1 MNVLRWWWGLVLAF
15 ALVALVRV
23 FLPLPFANEI
33 IIFSIYTMG
42 CNYLLGRVGFISF
55 GQPAYLAV
63 GAYATAFY
71 LFYFGNNPYVG
82 ILIGVLAGIVVS
94 FAIGPLFVRLRG
106 DYFALVNLAL
116 AVIIFYLM
124 QKVLADITHG
134 DNGLWFLTNMT
145 STPVLDLTR
154 PDQFFIF
161 AFLVAFALWAF
172 YKYLDDSIFGA
183 LCLATK
189 LNDDK
194 VKFLGY
200 SSFNI
205 RLFAF
210 VIANT
215 TTALA
220 GAMYAVYLGFVS
232 PEITSPARAADP
244 VVVTIL
250 GGVGTLYGPLVGSIV
265 YTGMKDVLSKV
276 LGNWELVIGFV
287 LVFIMLAGEKG
298 IWGTLEPLIKKTF
311 LRVTGKRGRPGRE
324 QPMIDTQ
331 LLISGVVF
339 GLSLGGIFFLMT
351 IGLSLCFGLMRII
364 SLDQLLYYSI
374 GGYITYSVSL
384 AVGNIWLGV
393 LGGVIV
399 GGLAALAVERIVFRR
414 IYDRDLPF
422 TMITSFGVLIGGVG
436 VIKYFWGLVPRPV
449 PVPIDAQV
457 FIIGTEIPIYR
468 LVIIGIAGLVYV
480 GIWLFLNRTIIGK
493 AIRAGTED
501 VAHVEGL
508 GINVYRLFTI
518 TFVIAGGLSGLAG
531 GLHAPL
537 IMVDP
542 NMGLEVLAFVFMVVI
557 IGGLGSIKGTLMSSF
572 LVGQVVSIGS
582 LIYAPLAQM
591 APFAIMLLILLV
603 RPTGLFGSQMMK
615 R

>member
-1 MNVLRWWWGLVLAF
+1 M
-15 ALVALVRV
+15 
-23 FLPLPFANEI
+23 
-33 IIFSIYTMG
+33 M
-42 CNYLLGRVGFISF
+42 
-55 GQPAYLAV
+55 
-63 GAYATAFY
+63 
-71 LFYFGNNPYVG
+71 
-82 ILIGVLAGIVVS
+82 
-94 FAIGPLFVRLRG
+94 
-106 DYFALVNLAL
+106 
-116 AVIIFYLM
+116 
-124 QKVLADITHG
+124 
-134 DNGLWFLTNMT
+134 
-145 STPVLDLTR
+145 
-154 PDQFFIF
+154 
-161 AFLVAFALWAF
+161 
-172 YKYLDDSIFGA
+172 
-183 LCLATK
+183 
-189 LNDDK
+189 
-194 VKFLGY
+194 
-200 SSFNI
+200 
-205 RLFAF
+205 
-210 VIANT
+210 
-215 TTALA
+215 
-220 GAMYAVYLGFVS
+220 
-232 PEITSPARAADP
+232 
-244 VVVTIL
+244 
-250 GGVGTLYGPLVGSIV
+250 
-265 YTGMKDVLSKV
+265 
-276 LGNWELVIGFV
+276 
-287 LVFIMLAGEKG
+287 
-298 IWGTLEPLIKKTF
+298 
-311 LRVTGKRGRPGRE
+311 
-324 QPMIDTQ
+324 DTQ

-457 FIIGTEIPIYR
+457 FIIGTEIPVYR

-501 VAHVEGL
+501 VEHVEGL

-557 IGGLGSIKGTLMSSF
+557 IGGLGSIKGTLVSSF

-582 LIYAPLAQM
+582 LVYAPLAQM
-591 APFAIMLLILLV
+591 APFAIMLLILLI
-603 RPTGLFGSQMMK
+603 RPTGLFGSQMLK